1 MARPGTAR
9 VAAEVIG
16 KSGMNDESRTTDVNI
31 SGPVMIEID
40 AERIA
45 QIIFD
50 NCHTSE
56 QRAAKAANLILDYL
70 AEVHQKANR
79 LS

>member
-1 MARPGTAR
+1 
-9 VAAEVIG
+9 
-16 KSGMNDESRTTDVNI
+16 MNDEGEHTDV
-31 SGPVMIEID
+31 PVSRGSMVEID

-56 QRAAKAANLILDYL
+56 SRAARAANLILDYL
-70 AEVHQKANR
+70 IEVHQGANK